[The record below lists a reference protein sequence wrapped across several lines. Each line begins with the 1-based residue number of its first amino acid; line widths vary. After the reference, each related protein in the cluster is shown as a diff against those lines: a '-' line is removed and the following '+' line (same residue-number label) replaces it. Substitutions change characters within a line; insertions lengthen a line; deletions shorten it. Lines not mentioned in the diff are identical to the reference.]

1 MSTPFENGMYYAFS
15 RPTWIL
21 GVFSIVLAIFTNHYG
36 FARAFLAGSNM
47 RVISRSLIIACV
59 IQILMIELLF
69 CTNATP
75 LGIQLTF
82 PTCLLFGLG
91 FIIVTMLISAFLMVF
106 IEWPQ
111 TRLIQLSML
120 PYLSHD
126 NLLADDYRKK
136 QSAKL

>member
-1 MSTPFENGMYYAFS
+1 MYYAFS

-21 GVFSIVLAIFTNHYG
+21 GVFSIILAIFTNHYG
-36 FARAFLAGSNM
+36 FGRAFLAGSTM
-47 RVISRSLIIACV
+47 RAISRSLIVACV

-91 FIIVTMLISAFLMVF
+91 FIIVTIFISAFLMVF
-106 IEWPQ
+106 IEWP
-111 TRLIQLSML
+111 
-120 PYLSHD
+120 
-126 NLLADDYRKK
+126 
-136 QSAKL
+136 